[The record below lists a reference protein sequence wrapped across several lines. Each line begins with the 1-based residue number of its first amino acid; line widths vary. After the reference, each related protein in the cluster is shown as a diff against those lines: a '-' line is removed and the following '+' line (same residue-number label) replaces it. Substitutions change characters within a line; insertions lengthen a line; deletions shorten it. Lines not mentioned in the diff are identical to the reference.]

1 MMKRFD
7 GFPIKGRLTKIPA
20 LFFSELLPQIDNL
33 TELRVVLYCFW
44 RLQYKDH
51 DAPYLWEEEIAADE
65 VFMAGLAGEQ
75 RQQKAALRDGLTSAV
90 ARGVLLEAVVGK
102 TKRLYFIN
110 TPRGRAMAEGATSGA
125 WKPQD
130 GPGALLSLGVERPN
144 IFSLYEQ
151 NIGPLTPLIAEKLKD
166 AEASYPPAWIAEA
179 ISIAVARNKR
189 NLAYVE
195 AILRRWTNEGRDDS
209 SGVPADGSRFL
220 SGKYRD
226 EIKYKK

>member
-33 TELRVVLYCFW
+33 NELRVTLYCFW
-44 RLQYKDH
+44 RLQNKDNE
-51 DAPYLWEEEIAADE
+51 APYLWDDEIAADE
-65 VFMAGLAGEQ
+65 VFMAGLGPARDKQ
-75 RQQKAALRDGLTSAV
+75 AAVLRDGLERAV
-90 ARGVLLEAVVGK
+90 ARGVLLNAAVGK
-102 TKRLYFIN
+102 GKLVYFIN
-110 TPRGRAMAEGATSGA
+110 TPRGRAMAEGAASGA

-130 GPGALLSLGVERPN
+130 GPQALLSLSVERPN
-144 IFSLYEQ
+144 IFALYEQ
-151 NIGPLTPLIAEKLKD
+151 NIGPLTPMIAEKLKD
-166 AEASYPPAWIAEA
+166 AEASYPSAWIAEA
-179 ISIAVARNKR
+179 ISVAVARNKR

-195 AILRRWTNEGRDDS
+195 GILRRWTDEGRDDS

-226 EIKYKK
+226 EINTKK

>member
-33 TELRVVLYCFW
+33 NELRVTLYCFW
-44 RLQYKDH
+44 RLQNKDH

-75 RQQKAALRDGLTSAV
+75 RQQKVALHDGLKNAV
-90 ARGVLLEAVVGK
+90 ARGVLLQAVVRK
-102 TKRLYFIN
+102 DKQLFFIN
-110 TPRGRAMAEGATSGA
+110 TPRGRAMAEGAASGQ

-130 GPGALLSLGVERPN
+130 GPEALLSLTLERPN
-144 IFSLYEQ
+144 IFALYEQ
-151 NIGPLTPLIAEKLKD
+151 NIGPLTPMIAEKLKD
-166 AEASYPPAWIAEA
+166 AEVSYPPAWIAEA

-195 AILRRWTNEGRDDS
+195 GILRRWTEEGRDDS

-226 EIKYKK
+226 EINTKK